1 MAKTSSVAKEQ
12 KREKM
17 SQRSMKKRSELKAKI
32 IDQNLTDDERR
43 DAMFALTKMKRDS
56 SRSRVQRR
64 CQATG
69 ATHAVYRKFKLNR
82 ISFRNMALQ
91 GLLPGVTKASW

>member
-1 MAKTSSVAKEQ
+1 MAKTSSVAKEK

-17 SQRSMKKRSELKAKI
+17 SLRGMKKRTGLKAKI
-32 IDQNLTDDERR
+32 IDQTLTDDERR

-56 SRSRVQRR
+56 SRTRVMRR

-69 ATHAVYRKFKLNR
+69 AAHAVYRKFKLNR

>member
-1 MAKTSSVAKEQ
+1 MAKTSSIAKE
-12 KREKM
+12 KKKITLAERNV
-17 SQRSMKKRSELKAKI
+17 KKRAELKKKI
-32 IDQNLTDDERR
+32 IDENLDIDERR
-43 DAMFALTKMKRDS
+43 DAMFALQKLARNT
-56 SRSRVQRR
+56 SRARVTRR

-69 ATHAVYRKFKLNR
+69 ATHAVYRKFQLNR

>member
-1 MAKTSSVAKEQ
+1 MQAIEATNEPVGNTGLAGSPPPA
-12 KREKM
+12 
-17 SQRSMKKRSELKAKI
+17 
-32 IDQNLTDDERR
+32 RR
-43 DAMFALTKMKRDS
+43 NG
-56 SRSRVQRR
+56 SRSRVKRR

-69 ATHAVYRKFKLNR
+69 ASHAVYRKFQLNR

>member
-1 MAKTSSVAKEQ
+1 
-12 KREKM
+12 
-17 SQRSMKKRSELKAKI
+17 
-32 IDQNLTDDERR
+32 
-43 DAMFALTKMKRDS
+43 MFALTKMPRDS
-56 SRSRVQRR
+56 ARVRVMRR

-69 ATHAVYRKFKLNR
+69 APHAVYRKFQLNR

>member
-1 MAKTSSVAKEQ
+1 MAKTSSIAKE
-12 KREKM
+12 KKKIALAERNL
-17 SQRSMKKRSELKAKI
+17 KKRAELKAKI
-32 IDQNLTDDERR
+32 IDPNLDGDARR
-43 DAMFALTKMKRDS
+43 EAMFALTKMPRNAA
-56 SRSRVQRR
+56 RTRVTRR

-69 ATHAVYRKFKLNR
+69 ASHAVYRKFQLNR

>member
-1 MAKTSSVAKEQ
+1 MAKTSIIAKERKKIDASTRNLE
-12 KREKM
+12 KRAA
-17 SQRSMKKRSELKAKI
+17 LKAKI
-32 IDQNLTDDERR
+32 INESLTDDERR
-43 DAMFALTKMKRDS
+43 DAMFALQKMPRDT
-56 SRSRVQRR
+56 SRVRVTRR

-69 ATHAVYRKFKLNR
+69 APHAVYRKFKLNR

>member
-1 MAKTSSVAKEQ
+1 MP
-12 KREKM
+12 
-17 SQRSMKKRSELKAKI
+17 
-32 IDQNLTDDERR
+32 
-43 DAMFALTKMKRDS
+43 RDS
-56 SRSRVQRR
+56 ARVRVTRR

-69 ATHAVYRKFKLNR
+69 ATHAVYRKFRLNR

>member
-1 MAKTSSVAKEQ
+1 MAKTSSIAKE
-12 KREKM
+12 KKKIALAERNL
-17 SQRSMKKRSELKAKI
+17 KKRADLKAKI
-32 IDQNLTDDERR
+32 INGGLSDDERR
-43 DAMFALTKMKRDS
+43 EAMFALTKMPRNS
-56 SRSRVQRR
+56 SRSRVTRR

-69 ATHAVYRKFKLNR
+69 ASHAVYRKFKLNR